1 MNKNKC
7 LMEKACLIK
16 LTAAA
21 LHIKEIDV
29 ASLYAHEGEVEREIM
44 YIKHVQRGYVRYFRI
59 KCLI

>member
-16 LTAAA
+16 LTASA
-21 LHIKEIDV
+21 LHIKEMDV
-29 ASLYAHEGEVEREIM
+29 ASIYAHEGEMERKIM
-44 YIKHVQRGYVRYFRI
+44 YIKHVQRGYVRYLSM